1 MVARARATSYREV
14 AVSKPQ
20 RSWGGTWVSEF
31 QEVVYSRTQPN
42 ISIVEKVKSI
52 NSGWK
57 TTSLSLAGRVTLT
70 RSVQQTI
77 PSFVMQVVKLPVHA
91 CDDIEKLCLQFVW
104 GEVGNRRKIH
114 QVGGDFV
121 TQPKERGGL
130 SLRRLREFN
139 DALLAKPFNL

>member
-14 AVSKPQ
+14 AVSKHQ
-20 RSWGGTWVSEF
+20 RSWVKPF
-31 QEVVYSRTQPN
+31 FEVVYSYSRTQPN
-42 ISIVEKVKSI
+42 ISIVEKVKSR

-70 RSVQQTI
+70 RSVLQTI

-104 GEVGNRRKIH
+104 GEVGNRRKMH
-114 QVGGDFV
+114 QVGWDSV

-139 DALLAKPFNL
+139 DALLAKSRAL